1 MSALQA
7 HVENM
12 ILTKPFSGPDLL
24 GVIEAPKWYPL
35 VVHPNFFKSAKM
47 ALCAHI
53 RSAEDLMPTDGESLM
68 GSIDDFRSKLAT
80 DSAFAAAV
88 KACSTPDA
96 IVNAAKDAG
105 IDLSHNDLAKAIA
118 AGSPNL
124 TDEDLESVS
133 SGTIMAAALVK

>member
-1 MSALQA
+1 M
-7 HVENM
+7 
-12 ILTKPFSGPDLL
+12 
-24 GVIEAPKWYPL
+24 
-35 VVHPNFFKSAKM
+35 VHPNFFKSAKVT
-47 ALCAHI
+47 LC
-53 RSAEDLMPTDGESLM
+53 
-68 GSIDDFRSKLAT
+68 
-80 DSAFAAAV
+80 
-88 KACSTPDA
+88 A

>member
-1 MSALQA
+1 
-7 HVENM
+7 
-12 ILTKPFSGPDLL
+12 
-24 GVIEAPKWYPL
+24 
-35 VVHPNFFKSAKM
+35 M
-47 ALCAHI
+47 A
-53 RSAEDLMPTDGESLM
+53 TDGESLM
-68 GSIDDFRSKLAT
+68 SSIDDFRSKLAT

>member
-1 MSALQA
+1 
-7 HVENM
+7 
-12 ILTKPFSGPDLL
+12 
-24 GVIEAPKWYPL
+24 
-35 VVHPNFFKSAKM
+35 
-47 ALCAHI
+47 
-53 RSAEDLMPTDGESLM
+53 
-68 GSIDDFRSKLAT
+68 
-80 DSAFAAAV
+80 
-88 KACSTPDA
+88 PDA